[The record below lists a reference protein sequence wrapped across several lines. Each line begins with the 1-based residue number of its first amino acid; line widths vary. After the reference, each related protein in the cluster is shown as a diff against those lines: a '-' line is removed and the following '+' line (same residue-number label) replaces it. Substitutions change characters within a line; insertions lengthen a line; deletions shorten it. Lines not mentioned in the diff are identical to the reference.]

1 MTREFLTSRH
11 IDFED
16 INIAE
21 KEEAGNWLIEK
32 TGHIGTPV
40 IQIGDRFVFGFDPK
54 NIESLLG

>member
-21 KEEAGNWLIEK
+21 NEEARNWLIEK
-32 TGHIGTPV
+32 TGYIGTPV
-40 IQIGDRFVFGFDPK
+40 IQIRDQFVFGFDPK
-54 NIESLLG
+54 KIASLLG